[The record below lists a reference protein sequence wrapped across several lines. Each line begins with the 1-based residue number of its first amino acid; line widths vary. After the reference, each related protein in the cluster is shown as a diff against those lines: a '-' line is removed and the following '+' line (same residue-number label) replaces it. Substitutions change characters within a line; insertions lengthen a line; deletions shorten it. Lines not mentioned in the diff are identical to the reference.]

1 MTASAGG
8 SRAPAAGALVLGAA
22 LLGLGGLFLSRPR
35 EAAHL
40 FGLPVQG
47 AGEDYVRALGVRD
60 LALAGGLAMSASA
73 SPKSLAAVSGLAAM
87 IPVADA
93 ALVRAR
99 RGSPAAVMLHAASAA
114 ALAVLSVAA
123 WRSGTRQERA
133 ARRAQGLDPGL
144 ADLT

>member
-1 MTASAGG
+1 MTALAGG
-8 SRAPAAGALVLGAA
+8 PNAPAAAALLLGTA

-40 FGLPVQG
+40 FGLPVRG

-60 LALAGGLAMSASA
+60 LALAGGLAVSASA
-73 SPKSLAAVSGLAAM
+73 SPKALAAVSGLAAM

-93 ALVRAR
+93 ALVRVR
-99 RGSPAAVMLHAASAA
+99 RGSAAAVMLHASSAA
-114 ALAVLSVAA
+114 ALALLSVAA
-123 WRSGTRQERA
+123 WRSGTRPERA
-133 ARRAQGLDPGL
+133 ARRAHGLDPAL